1 MMLGPVIIN
10 GTWPPLPGLETDVE
24 QAAKAADVSLTD
36 DEVVS
41 LGSAGAYRT
50 ERCDMQQGQLARLA
64 RELPL
69 TTLNLDFVFTN
80 ELDQSDLTRLAD
92 ELLAG
97 IDALDPAL
105 TD

>member
-1 MMLGPVIIN
+1 M
-10 GTWPPLPGLETDVE
+10 
-24 QAAKAADVSLTD
+24 SLTD